1 MPSYVDRKPR
11 RGTVDRLST
20 PLKSFHHVGLE
31 SSFFLTSG
39 RQVIEHAE
47 SFDHSS
53 LRCHAAAA
61 EPSSEPARSVPRSA
75 AQGTVP
81 CLGHEAP
88 HRDPAL
94 QRRAAGREIPMGFAR
109 SSSYL
114 QVGAVKVC
122 QARLGCP
129 RALRARRGRLA
140 LELLCQDLRGRAAH
154 AHPEE
159 FRCGAGSCG
168 SGARPAP
175 PLDACT
181 ATTRS
186 AGGVRMSDS

>member
-1 MPSYVDRKPR
+1 MVLWRVIGSVER
-11 RGTVDRLST
+11 RQGMSAIICRSQAEAR
-20 PLKSFHHVGLE
+20 H
-31 SSFFLTSG
+31 SG
-39 RQVIEHAE
+39 SAHRRPEHAE
-47 SFDHSS
+47 SFDRSS

-61 EPSSEPARSVPRSA
+61 GPSSERARSVPRRA

-88 HRDPAL
+88 RRDPAL
-94 QRRAAGREIPMGFAR
+94 QCRAAGREIPMGFAG

-114 QVGAVKVC
+114 QVGAVKTC